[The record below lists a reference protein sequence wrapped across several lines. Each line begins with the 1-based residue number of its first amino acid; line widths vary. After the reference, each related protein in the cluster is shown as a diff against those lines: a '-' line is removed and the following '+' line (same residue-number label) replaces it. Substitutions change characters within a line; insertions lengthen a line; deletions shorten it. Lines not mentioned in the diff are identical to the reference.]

1 MNRRV
6 KCPHELNLLNMQ
18 VLVLDWLH
26 LGRPMAAPPE
36 LRLGMKLNSKQWSAV
51 QMLRFLSWDGNS
63 VHEVDARAMGR
74 AASKVESFDDEMVRL
89 HDMVHSVIG
98 DGSSYFGHAN
108 KACDS
113 EDRSQTTLRSG
124 FLVGRCKGKSNVAA
138 KPIQA
143 DRLVFQSVPKFDP
156 RPYMDK
162 LTAAWYD
169 DPMKMATSQVDGSAM
184 PTVRMHGDVEQV
196 VALYKKLADT
206 GRLRP
211 VLGCEIR
218 AGVVAGAFSVVKD
231 LERDRLILDSR
242 PANLYEEGPKRW
254 VQTMANA
261 STLCDMVL
269 QPSEILTA
277 SGEDLRDFFYQFRTS
292 HRRTCRNVL
301 AQPLSMAQ
309 AREVFGDGFKWLE
322 SPVWCGLATLAMGD
336 TNSCEFAQCSH
347 VQLCLVE
354 GVCSTDELLTL
365 RGFIPR
371 SPTTVGIIIDDLV
384 ILERM
389 LRSHFETHGGR
400 GTASDEK
407 LECALAAYAKAGLDV
422 NLKKEFKHE
431 RCSRFWGIE
440 LDGDKGLVRASTLR
454 MWPVIFVTMRV
465 ALMGSCTVGLLEAL
479 SGSWIA
485 LLAMRRRLMCCM
497 DLIFEALSIK
507 DQRQVIRLSD
517 KLKDELWVLSVLG
530 PLACTNLRAQY
541 LGKIVATDSS
551 LEMMA
556 GVHGEVPVPIA
567 AEVGRRSLKRG
578 VWSRLLPPGQAWLR
592 AHGQLAPEDELPEDC
607 YQVHPLWSLLARS
620 VEYVEDW
627 RQPIRRKRHINVAE
641 LQAHLIAERR
651 ECANH
656 RHCRI
661 LYALDSQVSI
671 GALVKG
677 RAAAS
682 LLNKQLQQSLGT
694 VLGSDNYGLYLYY
707 PSAFNRAD
715 QPTRG
720 AKPSPPDLALPR
732 WWEDAAVGNFAS
744 LDEWLEQVEAG
755 VITGENMLQGVEPQ
769 DLSASGQ
776 DASGLEWEPQKAGVT
791 MARVRRASRIKVA
804 VEYKH
809 EIGAYLSGLLESLD
823 PSMFFGVGPSKG
835 QFELT
840 IDSAGGL
847 DLYSGRCGVA
857 RCMVQL
863 GAPWVLTVDIEHGAG
878 ENLLDVG
885 LQQKILQLIRGHAF
899 ATVGAAPICSS
910 FSRAITPPCRT
921 KQRPRGIPGVSS
933 AMASKIREGNL
944 HGDFVL
950 EVIGESEEH
959 LVGFWAENPDSS
971 WLWEQRGY
979 EKYRCSKSEH
989 VFRCSF
995 CRFGRKW
1002 RKNTKFATNLPLLKG
1017 LRMMCAGGHRHQVL
1031 RGRSKKHRKC
1041 WTLVAQPYPHGLC
1054 KIIARAC
1061 CSWGGWKLN
1070 GKCSFSSSCAR
1081 CSDGR
1086 IGEAA
1091 NPGPKRSRGNR
1102 HIDLEGVA
1110 LRTAATEALEARLLN
1125 KFFCWC
1131 MTECG
1136 ESVQEH
1142 FRRCPELLGAILKA
1156 YGLLEFQSGGA
1167 LSNFRHLVLAV
1178 QRWLPSFRMHS
1189 TPCWDLVMKWE
1200 VSEPVEHRPPLPE
1213 GLMRAMVCL
1222 AWHLGWYRWCGV
1234 TVLAFYGAGRI
1245 GEVLR
1250 CTRADILF
1258 PADVLEESGGAVFLQ
1273 LKQFK
1278 SLGRQPSRIQ
1288 HMKIVNKDACR
1299 ILERVYEQ
1307 LELFEALFCG
1317 SAGMYRKRWDSV
1329 LWRLKVPPQ
1338 THLTP
1343 GCLRSGAAV
1352 AAYRAGRP
1360 ISDILWMRRLRSQQT
1375 LESYLQEVAAM
1386 ATLQQ
1391 LPEHVRDELRT
1402 IALLFPFLCMTAVR
1416 DQFGKSSCG

>member
-1 MNRRV
+1 MPLPYPEMFVMNRRV

-26 LGRPMAAPPE
+26 LGRPLAAPPE

-51 QMLRFLSWDGNS
+51 QVLRFLSWDGNS

-74 AASKVESFDDEMVRL
+74 AASKVESFDEEMVRL

-98 DGSSYFGHAN
+98 DGSSYFGHAA
-108 KACDS
+108 KTCDS
-113 EDRSQTTLRSG
+113 EDRPGLALRSG
-124 FLVGRCKGKSNVAA
+124 FLVGRCKGKSLVAA

-162 LTAAWYD
+162 LTAAWYE
-169 DPMKMATSQVDGSAM
+169 DPMKMAVSHIDHTDV
-184 PTVRMHGDVEQV
+184 PPVRMHGEVEQV

-211 VLGCEIR
+211 VLASEMR
-218 AGVVAGAFSVVKD
+218 SGVVAGAFSVVKD

-242 PANLYEEGPKRW
+242 PANLYEEGPKHW

-269 QPSEILTA
+269 QPTEVLTA

-301 AQPLSMAQ
+301 AHPLSMTQ
-309 AREVFGDGFKWLE
+309 AREVFGAGFKWPE

-347 VQLCLVE
+347 VQLCIVE
-354 GVCSTDELLTL
+354 GVCGIDELLTL

-389 LRSHFETHGGR
+389 LRSHLEMHGGQ
-400 GTASDEK
+400 GAVSDVK
-407 LECALAAYAKAGLDV
+407 LQRALAAYAKAGLDV
-422 NLKKEFKHE
+422 NHKKEFKHE
-431 RCSRFWGIE
+431 LCSRFWGIE

-465 ALMGSCTVGLLEAL
+465 ALMGCCTVGLLEAL

-485 LLAMRRRLMCCM
+485 LLSMRRRLMCCM

-507 DQRQVIRLSD
+507 DQRHAIRLSEEM
-517 KLKDELWVLSVLG
+517 KDELWVLSVLG

-556 GVHGEVPVPIA
+556 GVHGEVPVSIA
-567 AEVGRRSLKRG
+567 TEVGRRSLKRG
-578 VWSRLLPPGQAWLR
+578 VWARLLPPGQAWMR

-627 RQPIRRKRHINVAE
+627 RQPIRRKRHINVS
-641 LQAHLIAERR
+641 L
-651 ECANH
+651 
-656 RHCRI
+656 
-661 LYALDSQVSI
+661 

-720 AKPSPPDLALPR
+720 SKPLPPDLDLPR
-732 WWEDAAVGNFAS
+732 WWEDAAAGNYEL
-744 LDEWLEQVEAG
+744 LDEWLAQVEAG
-755 VITGENMLQGVEPQ
+755 VITGESVLDLVEPQ
-769 DLSASGQ
+769 DAPAGGPV
-776 DASGLEWEPQKAGVT
+776 DAGLEWETKNAGAK
-791 MARVRRASRIKVA
+791 MSRVRRASSIRVTE
-804 VEYKH
+804 EYKL
-809 EIGAYLSGLLESLD
+809 EIGAYLSGLLESCE

-835 QFELT
+835 RFELV
-840 IDSAGGL
+840 IDKAGGL
-847 DLYSGRCGVA
+847 DLYSGRCGVV

-863 GAPWVLTVDIEHGAG
+863 GAPWVLTVDIEHGAE

-885 LQQKILQLIRGHAF
+885 LQQKLLQLIRGKVF

-933 AMASKIREGNL
+933 AMASKIRDGNL

-950 EVIGESEEH
+950 EVIGESEAQM
-959 LVGFWAENPDSS
+959 VGFWAENPDSS

-1002 RKNTKFATNLPLLKG
+1002 RKNTNFATNLPMLKG
-1017 LRMMCAGGHRHQVL
+1017 LRMMCSGGHRHQVL

-1054 KIIARAC
+1054 KVIARAC
-1061 CSWGGWKLN
+1061 CNWSGWKFED
-1070 GKCSFSSSCAR
+1070 KATFSSSCAR
-1081 CSDGR
+1081 CSGGR

-1110 LRTAATEALEARLLN
+1110 LRTAATEALEAKLLS
-1125 KFFCWC
+1125 KFFNWC
-1131 MTECG
+1131 LTECG
-1136 ESVQEH
+1136 EAVQDH
-1142 FRRCPELLGAILKA
+1142 FRRCPELLSVILKA
-1156 YGLLEFQSGGA
+1156 YGLMEFQNGGA

-1178 QRWLPSFRMHS
+1178 QRWFPAFRMHS

-1213 GLMRAMVCL
+1213 GLMRAMVSL

-1250 CTRADILF
+1250 CTRADLLF
-1258 PADVLEESGGAVFLQ
+1258 PADVLEESGGAIFLQ

-1288 HMKIVNKDACR
+1288 HMKIVNEDACR

-1329 LWRLKVPPQ
+1329 LWRLKVPSQ

-1360 ISDILWMRRLRSQQT
+1360 ISDILWMMRLRSGI
-1375 LESYLQEVAAM
+1375 
-1386 ATLQQ
+1386 
-1391 LPEHVRDELRT
+1391 LPPR
-1402 IALLFPFLCMTAVR
+1402 
-1416 DQFGKSSCG
+1416 SSCHGYFAADARARS